1 MAINPAAH
9 IVPKYN
15 LIFETF
21 IFVCI
26 LVTIYI
32 SIPPLNR
39 LYLKAIQKLV
49 LNLGHSPLYRH
60 FYKCL
65 YIELL
70 KISLVY

>member
-1 MAINPAAH
+1 MKKLDSNQD
-9 IVPKYN
+9 KDS
-15 LIFETF
+15 LLEE
-21 IFVCI
+21 
-26 LVTIYI
+26 LK
-32 SIPPLNR
+32 R
-39 LYLKAIQKLV
+39 LRKENKKLAPQKDKMLV